1 MIRVLVVESDPSLGW
16 LYREEL
22 QDAGFSV
29 GVCQSLSSALDRMR
43 DAPAHVLVTDLNSV
57 GENPDSWLPSL
68 RTVFNGP
75 VVALGELHWKC
86 REGIPVV
93 PKTSDLRPLIKSLRG
108 QALRARWYAAAG
120 NC

>member
-1 MIRVLVVESDPSLGW
+1 MIRVLIVESDPSLAW

-29 GVCQSLSSALDRMR
+29 GVCGSLSSALVRMR

-57 GENPDSWLPSL
+57 GDNPDRWLPRL
-68 RTVFNGP
+68 RSVFDGP
-75 VVALGELHWKC
+75 VLALGELRKKC

-93 PKTSDLRPLIKSLRG
+93 PKTSDLGPLIQSLRG
-108 QALRARWYAAAG
+108 QALRARWFAAAG
-120 NC
+120 TC

>member
-1 MIRVLVVESDPSLGW
+1 MIRVLVVESDPSLAW

-29 GVCQSLSSALDRMR
+29 GVCQNLTSALARMR
-43 DAPAHVLVTDLNSV
+43 DKPAHVLVTDLNSV
-57 GENPDSWLPSL
+57 GENPDCWLPSL
-68 RTVFNGP
+68 RAVFNGP
-75 VVALGELHWKC
+75 VLALGELRKQC

-93 PKTSDLRPLIKSLRG
+93 PKTSDLGPLIKSLRG
-108 QALRARWYAAAG
+108 HALRARWYAAAG